1 MDVHTLFILILLQIL
16 TLFCVVGL
24 VVLLV
29 NLKGAVDRNGSAG
42 REIEDRLKSL
52 SSTLYEIT
60 KRGGTKSQFE
70 GLKENKA
77 KGGEPG
83 KE

>member
-1 MDVHTLFILILLQIL
+1 MDVHTILILMLLQVL
-16 TLFCVVGL
+16 TLFCVASV

-29 NLKGAVDRNGSAG
+29 NLKKAVDRNASAG
-42 REIEDRLKSL
+42 WEIEDRLKSL

-60 KRGGTKSQFE
+60 KRGDTKSLFE

-77 KGGEPG
+77 KGGEPD
-83 KE
+83 

>member
-16 TLFCVVGL
+16 TLFCVVGV

-29 NLKGAVDRNGSAG
+29 NLRRVVDRNASAG
-42 REIEDRLKSL
+42 REIEDRFKNL

-60 KRGGTKSQFE
+60 KRGDTQSLFE
-70 GLKENKA
+70 GLKENRA
-77 KGGEPG
+77 KVGEPD
-83 KE
+83 